1 MATIEKQLEDQQQSV
16 VRSSTVTPWHKSITG
31 QRRFGQ
37 LMTLAI
43 LIPLSIIFLM
53 PFIVMVSTALK
64 TRPQIFTFPPQL
76 IPDPIMWENFDAAWN
91 DFLPF
96 NTYLMNSVKITLN
109 NVIANLVSCT
119 LAAYAF
125 ARLQARGKN
134 IVFGSVLA
142 LLVMPQEVL
151 IIPQYI
157 LFTQL
162 GWNNTHLPLM
172 VPAWF
177 GWAFFIFLLRQFFM
191 GIPQELVDAALIDG
205 AGHLRILLFIFVPLS
220 KPALATVAIFAFIGN
235 WNNFLGPLIYLRS
248 ERLHTLPLGLQA
260 FQGQFGNTDWHY
272 MMAIA
277 TIALIPVLVI
287 FFFGQKLFVQGIALS
302 GVKR

>member
-1 MATIEKQLEDQQQSV
+1 MATIEKQLEEQSIGAA
-16 VRSSTVTPWHKSITG
+16 STTPWSRSVSG
-31 QRRFGQ
+31 QRRISM
-37 LMTLAI
+37 LMTYAF
-43 LIPLSIIFLM
+43 LIPMGILFLLPFFWMLST
-53 PFIVMVSTALK
+53 SLK
-64 TRPQIFTFPPQL
+64 TRPQIFIFPPTF
-76 IPDPIMWENFDAAWN
+76 IPDPIMWNNFGDAWN
-91 DFLPF
+91 NFLPF
-96 NTYLMNSVKITLN
+96 NTFLFNSIKITAN
-109 NVIANLVSCT
+109 NVLGNLVSCT

-134 IVFGSVLA
+134 IVFGTVLA

-191 GIPQELVDAALIDG
+191 GIPSELVDAALIDG
-205 AGHLRILLFIFVPLS
+205 AGHLQILLRIFIPLS

-248 ERLHTLPLGLQA
+248 EHLHTLPLGLQA
-260 FQGQFGNTDWHY
+260 FQGYYGNTDWQY

-277 TIALIPVLVI
+277 TISLIPVLVI

>member
-1 MATIEKQLEDQQQSV
+1 MTSINKTLIDDPKQNEPVSW
-16 VRSSTVTPWHKSITG
+16 SKSIKG
-31 QRRFGQ
+31 QRFINMIGAYA
-37 LMTLAI
+37 L
-43 LIPLSIIFLM
+43 LIPLGILFLL
-53 PFIVMVSTALK
+53 PFFWMLSTALK
-64 TRPQIFTFPPQL
+64 TRPQIFVFPPNF
-76 IPDPIMWENFDAAWN
+76 IPDPVQWGNFDEAWN

-96 NTYLMNSVKITLN
+96 NTFLFNSVKITLN
-109 NVIANLVSCT
+109 NVIGNLVSCT
-119 LAAYAF
+119 LAGYAL
-125 ARLQARGKN
+125 ARLQARGKR
-134 IVFGSVLA
+134 IVFGSIMV

-157 LFTQL
+157 LFNQL

-205 AGHLRILLFIFVPLS
+205 AGHIKILWMIFIPLS
-220 KPALATVAIFAFIGN
+220 KPALATVAIFSFIGN

-248 ERLHTLPLGLQA
+248 ENLHTLPLGMRA
-260 FQGQFGNTDWHY
+260 FQGYYGNTDWQY

-287 FFFGQKLFVQGIALS
+287 FFFGQKLFVQGIAMS

>member
-1 MATIEKQLEDQQQSV
+1 MTSINKELKNKN
-16 VRSSTVTPWHKSITG
+16 TVKYRDSRFGSITG
-31 QRRFGQ
+31 RKK
-37 LMTLAI
+37 LNVAVALAI
-43 LIPLSIIFLM
+43 LIPLAILFLL
-53 PFIVMVSTALK
+53 PFFWMVSTALK
-64 TRPQIFTFPPQL
+64 TRPQIFVFPPNF
-76 IPDPIMWENFDAAWN
+76 IPEPIMWGNFDAAWN

-96 NTYLMNSVKITLN
+96 NTFLFNSVKITMN
-109 NVIANLVSCT
+109 NVIGNLVSCT

-125 ARLQARGKN
+125 ARLQARGKR
-134 IVFGSVLA
+134 IVFGTVVA

-172 VPAWF
+172 IPAWF

-205 AGHLRILLFIFVPLS
+205 AGHFRILLFIFIPLS
-220 KPALATVAIFAFIGN
+220 KPALATVAIFSFIGN

-248 ERLHTLPLGLQA
+248 EKLHTLPLGMQA
-260 FQGQFGNTDWHY
+260 FQGQFGNTDWQY

-277 TIALIPVLVI
+277 TISLIPVLVI

>member
-1 MATIEKQLEDQQQSV
+1 MMTSIKKKQ
-16 VRSSTVTPWHKSITG
+16 TPTPKDIPWYQSITG
-31 QRRFGQ
+31 QQRVN
-37 LMTLAI
+37 TIVVLAI
-43 LIPLSIIFLM
+43 LIPLSILFLL
-53 PFIVMVSTALK
+53 PFFWMVSTALK
-64 TRPQIFTFPPQL
+64 DRPQIFIFPPTF
-76 IPDPIMWENFDAAWN
+76 IPEPILWGNFDAAWN

-96 NTYLMNSVKITLN
+96 NTFLFNSIKITLN
-109 NVIANLVSCT
+109 NVIGNLVSCT

-125 ARLQARGKN
+125 ARLQARGKK
-134 IVFGSVLA
+134 IVFGSVIA
-142 LLVMPQEVL
+142 LLVMPTEVL

-205 AGHLRILLFIFVPLS
+205 AGHPKILWMIFVPLS
-220 KPALATVAIFAFIGN
+220 KPALATVAIFSFIGN

-248 ERLHTLPLGLQA
+248 ESLHTLPLGMQA
-260 FQGQFGNTDWHY
+260 FQGYYGNTDWQY

>member
-1 MATIEKQLEDQQQSV
+1 MTTIERPLDKRDVE
-16 VRSSTVTPWHKSITG
+16 RTNATPWSSSITG
-31 QRRFGQ
+31 QRRISM
-37 LMTLAI
+37 LLTLAI
-43 LIPLSIIFLM
+43 LIPLGILFLL
-53 PFIVMVSTALK
+53 PFFWMVSTALK
-64 TRPQIFTFPPQL
+64 TRPQIFIFPPRF
-76 IPDPIMWENFDAAWN
+76 IPDPIMWNNFGDAWN
-91 DFLPF
+91 NFLPF
-96 NTYLMNSVKITLN
+96 NTFLFNSIKITAN
-109 NVIANLVSCT
+109 NVIGNLVSCT

-125 ARLQARGKN
+125 ARLRARGKN
-134 IVFGSVLA
+134 IVFGTVLA

-205 AGHLRILLFIFVPLS
+205 AGHLQILVRIFVPLS

-248 ERLHTLPLGLQA
+248 EHLHTLPLGMVA
-260 FQGQFGNTDWHY
+260 FQGAFGNTDWQY

-277 TIALIPVLVI
+277 TIALIPVLII

>member
-1 MATIEKQLEDQQQSV
+1 MATINQPLDENNAITKEKRKGL
-16 VRSSTVTPWHKSITG
+16 PWYKSIKG
-31 QRRFGQ
+31 QKLIGQ
-37 LMTLAI
+37 LWTYALIIPLAI
-43 LIPLSIIFLM
+43 LFLL
-53 PFIVMVSTALK
+53 PFIWMVSTALK
-64 TRPQIFTFPPQL
+64 TRPQIFAFPPQFL
-76 IPDPIMWENFDAAWN
+76 PDPIAWDNFDAAWN

-96 NTYLMNSVKITLN
+96 NTFLFNSVKITLN
-109 NVIANLVSCT
+109 NVIGNLVSCT
-119 LAAYAF
+119 LAAYAL
-125 ARLQARGKN
+125 ARLQARGKR
-134 IVFGSVLA
+134 IVFGTILA

-157 LFTQL
+157 LFTNL

-191 GIPQELVDAALIDG
+191 SIPQELVDAALIDG

-248 ERLHTLPLGLQA
+248 ESLHTLPLGMQA
-260 FQGQFGNTDWHY
+260 FQGYYGNTDWQY

-277 TIALIPVLVI
+277 TITLIPVLVI

>member
-1 MATIEKQLEDQQQSV
+1 MMVSITKRRKKMKNS
-16 VRSSTVTPWHKSITG
+16 TPWYQSITG
-31 QRRFGQ
+31 QR
-37 LMTLAI
+37 LVNKIAVLAL
-43 LIPLSIIFLM
+43 LIPLSILFLL
-53 PFIVMVSTALK
+53 PFFWMVSTALK
-64 TRPQIFTFPPQL
+64 DRPQIYIFPPTF
-76 IPDPIMWENFDAAWN
+76 IPDPILWGNFDAAWN

-96 NTYLMNSVKITLN
+96 NTFLLNSIKITLN
-109 NVIANLVSCT
+109 NVIGNLVSCT

-125 ARLQARGKN
+125 ARLQARGKK
-134 IVFGSVLA
+134 IVFGTVIA

-205 AGHLRILLFIFVPLS
+205 AGHFKILWMIFIPLS
-220 KPALATVAIFAFIGN
+220 KPALATVAIFSFIGN

-248 ERLHTLPLGLQA
+248 ESLHTLPLGMQA
-260 FQGQFGNTDWHY
+260 FQGYYGNTDWQY

-277 TIALIPVLVI
+277 TIALIPVMII

>member
-1 MATIEKQLEDQQQSV
+1 MMTTIKNQYTQTNHD
-16 VRSSTVTPWHKSITG
+16 TPWYKSITG
-31 QRRFGQ
+31 QAKVNKIVV
-37 LMTLAI
+37 LAI
-43 LIPLSIIFLM
+43 LIPLSILFLL
-53 PFIVMVSTALK
+53 PFFWMLSTAMK
-64 TRPQIFTFPPQL
+64 TRPQIFVFPPTFF
-76 IPDPIMWENFDAAWN
+76 PDPIHPENFGDAWN
-91 DFLPF
+91 NFLPF
-96 NTYLMNSVKITLN
+96 NTFLFNSVKITLN
-109 NVIANLVSCT
+109 NVIGNLVSCT

-125 ARLQARGKN
+125 ARLQARGKKL
-134 IVFGSVLA
+134 VFGTVVA

-205 AGHLRILLFIFVPLS
+205 AGHFRILMLIFVPLS
-220 KPALATVAIFAFIGN
+220 KPALATVAIFSFIGN

-248 ERLHTLPLGLQA
+248 ESLHTLPLGMQA
-260 FQGQFGNTDWHY
+260 FQGYYGDTDWQY